1 MPYILLIIYFA
12 SSFLLQFLTGDF
24 PATVLAFPLNLML
37 LLIWMISVAVLWQK
51 GKKSSF
57 IRFMLSP
64 GASISALGAFLAFCI
79 AVGMTGW
86 RWVVGTW
93 PFVAFMLYFI
103 TVLAFVT
110 LRGWR
115 SASASGKL
123 PGNVRWR
130 FLFLHAGL
138 LVAACSAFW
147 GAPDSKTL
155 KVQAFKDVPVSE
167 AISEDGR
174 REWLDFEL
182 ALEDFCVSFGAD
194 GMPSDYEAIVAVN
207 QERITLRVNHPY
219 FVSFGTDLYL
229 SGYDTAY
236 ERYCIFQ
243 IVSEP
248 WRYGAAAGIVMMLTG
263 AFMLFIGGPR
273 RRINENK

>member
-1 MPYILLIIYFA
+1 M
-12 SSFLLQFLTGDF
+12 
-24 PATVLAFPLNLML
+24 
-37 LLIWMISVAVLWQK
+37 
-51 GKKSSF
+51 
-57 IRFMLSP
+57 
-64 GASISALGAFLAFCI
+64 
-79 AVGMTGW
+79 
-86 RWVVGTW
+86 
-93 PFVAFMLYFI
+93 
-103 TVLAFVT
+103 
-110 LRGWR
+110 
-115 SASASGKL
+115 
-123 PGNVRWR
+123 
-130 FLFLHAGL
+130 
-138 LVAACSAFW
+138 
-147 GAPDSKTL
+147 
-155 KVQAFKDVPVSE
+155 SE

-219 FVSFGTDLYL
+219 SVSFGTDLYL
-229 SGYDTAY
+229 SGYDIAY